1 MREWA
6 RRAPNEPTVLLTQAR
21 HLAFLHAYDSAE
33 RVYRD
38 IRPKVATSRTIT
50 NSVLGE
56 LGAVLI
62 ARGRIREGLQYRSEM
77 RTRQL
82 ERGDNAA
89 IPECR
94 DRLGAFVQ
102 EDRAAA
108 RDVLHQTMRRMPPDS
123 FPLVDRLNA
132 YLLAAAGFAGDTP
145 LAQQVRADYMRQLAA
160 LGRTVDRPAAEVFSD
175 ALADFGGPTR

>member
-1 MREWA
+1 M
-6 RRAPNEPTVLLTQAR
+6 
-21 HLAFLHAYDSAE
+21 
-33 RVYRD
+33 
-38 IRPKVATSRTIT
+38 
-50 NSVLGE
+50 
-56 LGAVLI
+56 
-62 ARGRIREGLQYRSEM
+62 
-77 RTRQL
+77 
-82 ERGDNAA
+82 
-89 IPECR
+89 
-94 DRLGAFVQ
+94 Q